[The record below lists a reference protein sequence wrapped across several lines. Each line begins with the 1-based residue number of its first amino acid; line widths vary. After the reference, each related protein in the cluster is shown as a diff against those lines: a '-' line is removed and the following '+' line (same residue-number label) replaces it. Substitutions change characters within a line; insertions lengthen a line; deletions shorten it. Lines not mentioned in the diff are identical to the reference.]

1 MGIPTSAKN
10 IVYILDFSSSMR
22 NEDGR
27 ESLLKRELAQSIQ
40 SLRDG
45 CKFTVILFGVSPAN
59 GAKLVESPNKSGTVF
74 TNALPMPPK
83 GEWLAATAANRDAT
97 IRWVAQHE
105 SDPAGGSGT
114 WDSMRL
120 ALQMKPEAIF
130 LLTDGEFDSSDIA
143 MLRDEIAT
151 GNKDLLTQ
159 INTIAFA
166 SENDVQ
172 SLQAIAQENNGTYRR
187 VTITP

>member
-1 MGIPTSAKN
+1 
-10 IVYILDFSSSMR
+10 
-22 NEDGR
+22 
-27 ESLLKRELAQSIQ
+27 
-40 SLRDG
+40 
-45 CKFTVILFGVSPAN
+45 
-59 GAKLVESPNKSGTVF
+59 
-74 TNALPMPPK
+74 MPPK